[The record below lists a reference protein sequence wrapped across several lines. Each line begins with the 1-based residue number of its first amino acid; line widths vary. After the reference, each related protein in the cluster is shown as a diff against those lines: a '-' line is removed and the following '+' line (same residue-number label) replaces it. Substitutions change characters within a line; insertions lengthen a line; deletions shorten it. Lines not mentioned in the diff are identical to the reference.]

1 MCSIKHSNTFLFYLN
16 VINIFTG
23 TSYQDLGACENSGQ
37 WRDNSQDSSGSDQ
50 LECVDEEQQTRSLDT
65 KPCFILGEDICDL
78 KQPHQ
83 SVQTSDSMLKMHN
96 IDSNQFTSEQAVRLL
111 FQYIILYISYIYL

>member
-1 MCSIKHSNTFLFYLN
+1 VCFIKHSNIFLFYLN

-37 WRDNSQDSSGSDQ
+37 WRDNGQDSSGSDQ

-65 KPCFILGEDICDL
+65 KPCFILGEDICDI
-78 KQPHQ
+78 KQPQQ
-83 SVQTSDSMLKMHN
+83 SVQTSDSMPKSHN
-96 IDSNQFTSEQAVRLL
+96 IDSNQSDQVVRLL
-111 FQYIILYISYIYL
+111 FQYIIYFLHIIFVFS

>member
-37 WRDNSQDSSGSDQ
+37 WRDNGQDSSGSDQ
-50 LECVDEEQQTRSLDT
+50 LECVDEEQQTRFLDT

-78 KQPHQ
+78 KQPQQ
-83 SVQTSDSMLKMHN
+83 SVQTSDSMPKTHN

>member
-1 MCSIKHSNTFLFYLN
+1 VCFIKNLNTFLFYLN

-37 WRDNSQDSSGSDQ
+37 WRDNGQDSSGSDQ

-65 KPCFILGEDICDL
+65 KPCFILGEDICAL
-78 KQPHQ
+78 KQPQQ
-83 SVQTSDSMLKMHN
+83 SIKTSDSTPKSHN
-96 IDSNQFTSEQAVRLL
+96 IDSNQLTSEQVVRLF
-111 FQYIILYISYIYL
+111 FQYIILYISYIFL